1 MNLWNVYKDGRIC
14 VNHFTFKIICI
25 KTSQWGHFSLQTTFA
40 IGFRFI
46 PGLVNFQV
54 FFIFLKINGCEL
66 IQDIHSKGIYR
77 PVPEGWIL
85 FQKKL
90 KENADVICI
99 GNSGFSCGTR
109 FNGTKEIPAKWR
121 QGFQNITKPQ
131 GIFNVSLFVVGDF
144 FIHEKF
150 SFSK

>member
-1 MNLWNVYKDGRIC
+1 MAEYD
-14 VNHFTFKIICI
+14 FI
-25 KTSQWGHFSLQTTFA
+25 KMEKKLAKYLDEDRYAHTMGVMYTCAALAMVH
-40 IGFRFI
+40 
-46 PGLVNFQV
+46 
-54 FFIFLKINGCEL
+54 GCDL

-90 KENADVICI
+90 EENADVICI

>member
-1 MNLWNVYKDGRIC
+1 MHQKLRNED
-14 VNHFTFKIICI
+14 
-25 KTSQWGHFSLQTTFA
+25 SFSLQTTFA

-46 PGLVNFQV
+46 SGLVNFQV

-131 GIFNVSLFVVGDF
+131 GIFNVSLFVVGDIF
-144 FIHEKF
+144 YPWKNSPLASNNDSNLYEKLGF
-150 SFSK
+150 VV

>member
-1 MNLWNVYKDGRIC
+1 MR
-14 VNHFTFKIICI
+14 TF
-25 KTSQWGHFSLQTTFA
+25 FA
-40 IGFRFI
+40 SDHVRHWFPFY
-46 PGLVNFQV
+46 P
-54 FFIFLKINGCEL
+54 
-66 IQDIHSKGIYR
+66 SKGIYR

-121 QGFQNITKPQ
+121 QGLQNITKPQ
-131 GIFNVSLFVVGDF
+131 GIINVSLFVVGDF